1 MKRVVKSSMLMAGLL
16 SVGMFASSGAS
27 AAVASCDGVLGNGN
41 TCNESNSYAGVNEY
55 SFTTG
60 SGVTGLNLSGDQNA
74 VGKSFYVLSNG
85 QAQIFDQ
92 ASSALGGSFNVSQNT
107 DYTLYVMGPGGGD
120 YNLALTAVPI
130 PAAAWLFGSVL
141 VALGITG
148 RKRNLGQK
156 A

>member
-1 MKRVVKSSMLMAGLL
+1 MKKVVKSSMLMAGLL

-41 TCNESNSYAGVNEY
+41 TCNESNFYAGVNEY

-60 SGVTGLNLSGDQNA
+60 SGVTGLNLSGNQNTGA
-74 VGKSFYVLSNG
+74 DSFYVLSSG
-85 QAQIFDQ
+85 QAEIFDQ
-92 ASSALGGSFNVSQNT
+92 SSALDGFFNVSQNT
-107 DYTLYVMGPGGGD
+107 DYTLYVMGPGGGS